1 MEPKKPLYL
10 SQHAKDK
17 VAERQVA
24 LEMVQET
31 MQKGTHRPAKDGKMV
46 AEKNIGGAKV
56 RVVYAE
62 RPTEYFVLTVTRT
75 LLKG

>member
-31 MQKGTHRPAKDGKMV
+31 MQKNNGDVH
-46 AEKNIGGAKV
+46 E
-56 RVVYAE
+56 
-62 RPTEYFVLTVTRT
+62 T
-75 LLKG
+75 LLTAG